1 MAAIARALDVHP
13 AVVTRQRRMGMPVD
27 SVEAARAWRAQH
39 LSIAHRKPAPDEPPK
54 QQPEVEQRPSRRDV
68 ARTSREEAEAE
79 MAALAVMERR
89 GQLVSR
95 EKVRAEL
102 GRRLAGL
109 REALLQM
116 PARMQS
122 VLAAETDE
130 AKVHDLL
137 QDEIFSVLAHVAEA
151 V

>member
-1 MAAIARALDVHP
+1 M
-13 AVVTRQRRMGMPVD
+13 
-27 SVEAARAWRAQH
+27 
-39 LSIAHRKPAPDEPPK
+39 
-54 QQPEVEQRPSRRDV
+54 
-68 ARTSREEAEAE
+68 
-79 MAALAVMERR
+79 
-89 GQLVSR
+89 
-95 EKVRAEL
+95 RAEL